1 MADVYSNGRQP
12 AAKLVDHA
20 AIDAR
25 QRELLAQLELDM
37 QMVRLAKQNAVER
50 FLVEADTRMMEIHVQ
65 GHSPGPLSVR
75 LSPVAGDAVTSS
87 LVARH

>member
-1 MADVYSNGRQP
+1 MMIMLAAAIRVLNQAAREVADVYSNGRQP
-12 AAKLVDHA
+12 AAKSVDHA

-50 FLVEADTRMMEIHVQ
+50 FLVEADTRMMEIHV
-65 GHSPGPLSVR
+65 
-75 LSPVAGDAVTSS
+75 
-87 LVARH
+87 